1 MCHTPGKGL
10 ADAGDGFPVFIVT
23 AGRRTRGPLAT
34 ERIAPTVRGG
44 GGEAR
49 FRGSTAAEVI
59 ILTVV
64 VRLLTS
70 LLSVFFEEIIQG
82 QRGGLAT
89 TGAECV
95 VVSSANPCRDP

>member
-1 MCHTPGKGL
+1 M
-10 ADAGDGFPVFIVT
+10 
-23 AGRRTRGPLAT
+23 
-34 ERIAPTVRGG
+34 
-44 GGEAR
+44 
-49 FRGSTAAEVI
+49 I

-70 LLSVFFEEIIQG
+70 LLSVFFEERMQG